1 MRIRTKYINYRLLG
15 VVIILLGMVTGGHAQ
30 SRRAFDRISKDR
42 RLSAS
47 NYCIYPDSVFPQTP
61 PPEGKHPFYIS
72 HYGRHGSR
80 YLNNRKGY
88 DVPYKML
95 AKADSAGKLTPVGQH
110 VLQQLKEII
119 DDSEGRWGDL
129 SELGKQ
135 QHKRIARRM
144 MMRFPE
150 VFEGK
155 ALIDAKSTTVNRCI
169 LSMGAALQAMVARNP
184 KLQVRMTASKSD
196 MWYMNH
202 QDKHLR
208 DSMTTPATE
217 KAYDI
222 YCDGREHNP
231 RLMSLLFNDSVY
243 AKEEMDEIWLN
254 YYLLKTALIQQNTPM
269 GNKIDFLDLFSYEDI
284 HQFWQ
289 KENAWWYFNYGP
301 SLLNGGKQ
309 PYTQRYL
316 LRKMIEEADSCIQ
329 LRKPGAQLRFGH
341 ETIILPL
348 TCLLEINHFG
358 YQTYDLEE
366 LEEKGWWACMV
377 FPMASNIQ
385 FIFYRSDYSDKDIL
399 VKILLNEREAKLP
412 VESDMKPYYRW
423 KDVRQYYLNKIDAY
437 EKDCN

>member
-1 MRIRTKYINYRLLG
+1 
-15 VVIILLGMVTGGHAQ
+15 
-30 SRRAFDRISKDR
+30 
-42 RLSAS
+42 
-47 NYCIYPDSVFPQTP
+47 
-61 PPEGKHPFYIS
+61 
-72 HYGRHGSR
+72 
-80 YLNNRKGY
+80 
-88 DVPYKML
+88 ML
-95 AKADSAGKLTPVGQH
+95 AKADSAGKLTSLGQH
-110 VLQQLKEII
+110 VLQQLQEII

-135 QHKRIARRM
+135 QNKKIACRM
-144 MMRFPE
+144 MDRYPE

-155 ALIDAKSTTVNRCI
+155 AMIDAKSTTLSRCI
-169 LSMGAALQAMVARNP
+169 LSMGSALQAMMARNP
-184 KLQVRMTASKSD
+184 KLQIRMDASKSD

-208 DSMTTPATE
+208 DSMTTPATD
-217 KAYDI
+217 KAYDLF
-222 YCDGREHNP
+222 CERREHNP
-231 RLMSLLFNDSVY
+231 RLMSLLS
-243 AKEEMDEIWLN
+243 
-254 YYLLKTALIQQNTPM
+254 M
-269 GNKIDFLDLFSYEDI
+269 GSKIDFLDLFTYEDI

-301 SLLNGGKQ
+301 SLLNGGKE

-341 ETIILPL
+341 ETVILPL

-385 FIFYRSDYSDKDIL
+385 FVFYRSDYADKDIL

-412 VESDMKPYYRW
+412 VESDMQPYYRW
-423 KDVRQYYLNKIDAY
+423 KDVRQYYLDKIDAY
-437 EKDCN
+437 ENGN

>member
-1 MRIRTKYINYRLLG
+1 MRIRTKYINSRLLGITIMLLG
-15 VVIILLGMVTGGHAQ
+15 VVIGSHAQ
-30 SRRAFDRISKDR
+30 SRRAFNRLSTNR
-42 RLSAS
+42 NLSAS
-47 NYCIYPDSVFPQTP
+47 NYCIYPDSVFQQTP
-61 PPEGKHPFYIS
+61 PPEGKRPFYIS

-88 DVPYKML
+88 DVPYQML
-95 AKADSAGKLTPVGQH
+95 AKADSAGKLTPLGQH
-110 VLQQLKEII
+110 VLQQLHEII

-135 QHKRIARRM
+135 QNKKIACRM
-144 MMRFPE
+144 MDRYPE

-155 ALIDAKSTTVNRCI
+155 AMIDAKSTTVNRCI
-169 LSMGAALQAMVARNP
+169 LSMGSALQAMMARNP
-184 KLQVRMTASKSD
+184 KLQIRMDASKSD

-202 QDKHLR
+202 QDKYLR
-208 DSMTTPATE
+208 DSMTTPATD
-217 KAYDI
+217 KAYNLF
-222 YCDGREHNP
+222 CERREHNP
-231 RLMSLLFNDSVY
+231 RLMSLLFNDSIY
-243 AKEEMDEIWLN
+243 IKEQIDEITLN
-254 YYLLKTALIQQNTPM
+254 YYLLKTALIQQNTSM
-269 GNKIDFLDLFSYEDI
+269 GSKIDFLDLFTYEDI

-301 SLLNGGKQ
+301 SLLNGGKE

-341 ETIILPL
+341 ETVILPL

-385 FIFYRSDYSDKDIL
+385 FVFYRSDYTDKDIL

-412 VESDMKPYYRW
+412 VESDMQPYYRW
-423 KDVRQYYLNKIDAY
+423 KDVRQYYLDKIDAY
-437 EKDCN
+437 ENGN